1 MSTVGNRIKEAMTI
15 RGLKQVD
22 LVQRTGIGK
31 SSICTYISGDYLP
44 KQTNLYKIAKA
55 LSVDPA
61 WLMGENVP
69 MESIALPKKNL
80 PANVLPIARKRIPL
94 LGGIAAGQPIFAEEE
109 HEAYVS
115 VDENLQCDFALRVEG
130 KSMEPGLHD
139 GDIVFIRQQ
148 DDVDDGRIAAV
159 LVDDSA
165 TLKRV
170 THIKGGLR
178 LIGDNPSVFLP
189 TDYLAKDYDNL
200 RILGLAVAF
209 HRKI

>member
-1 MSTVGNRIKEAMTI
+1 MIKSEAREIFKQNLQKFMGQLGVDQAYIVAKLGITASTVSDWVNGKKYPRVDAMQ
-15 RGLKQVD
+15 RLAD
-22 LVQRTGIGK
+22 LFGVRLSDLTDLPD
-31 SSICTYISGDYLP
+31 ISLP
-44 KQTNLYKIAKA
+44 K
-55 LSVDPA
+55 
-61 WLMGENVP
+61 G
-69 MESIALPKKNL
+69 
-80 PANVLPIARKRIPL
+80 VLPIARKRIPL
-94 LGGIAAGQPIFAEEE
+94 LGCIAAGQPIFAEEE

-148 DDVDDGRIAAV
+148 EDVDDGRIAAV

>member
-1 MSTVGNRIKEAMTI
+1 MDIGERIKLLRKARGLTLEQVGDAVGVGKSTVRKWE
-15 RGLKQVD
+15 V
-22 LVQRTGIGK
+22 
-31 SSICTYISGDYLP
+31 GDIA
-44 KQTNLYKIAKA
+44 NMRRDKIASLA
-55 LSVDPA
+55 RVLGVTPEY
-61 WLMGENVP
+61 LMGWND
-69 MESIALPKKNL
+69 SSDSSL
-80 PANVLPIARKRIPL
+80 PANVLPITRKRIPL

-200 RILGLAVAF
+200 RILGIAVAF

>member
-1 MSTVGNRIKEAMTI
+1 MIKSEAREIFKQNLQKFMGQLGVDQAYIVAKLGITASTVSDWVNGKKYPRVDAMQ
-15 RGLKQVD
+15 RLAD
-22 LVQRTGIGK
+22 LFGVRLSDLTDLPD
-31 SSICTYISGDYLP
+31 ISLP
-44 KQTNLYKIAKA
+44 K
-55 LSVDPA
+55 
-61 WLMGENVP
+61 G
-69 MESIALPKKNL
+69 
-80 PANVLPIARKRIPL
+80 VLPIARKRIPL

-200 RILGLAVAF
+200 RILGIAVAF

>member
-1 MSTVGNRIKEAMTI
+1 MIKSEAREIFKQNLQKFMGQLGVDQAYIVAKLGITASTVSDWVNGKKYPRVDAMQ
-15 RGLKQVD
+15 RLAD
-22 LVQRTGIGK
+22 LFGVRLSDLTDLPD
-31 SSICTYISGDYLP
+31 ISLP
-44 KQTNLYKIAKA
+44 K
-55 LSVDPA
+55 
-61 WLMGENVP
+61 G
-69 MESIALPKKNL
+69 
-80 PANVLPIARKRIPL
+80 VLPIARKRIPL

-148 DDVDDGRIAAV
+148 EDVDDGRIAAV

-170 THIKGGLR
+170 THIKGGIR

>member
-1 MSTVGNRIKEAMTI
+1 MDIGERIKLLRKARGLTLEQVGDAVGVGKSTVRKWE
-15 RGLKQVD
+15 V
-22 LVQRTGIGK
+22 
-31 SSICTYISGDYLP
+31 GDIA
-44 KQTNLYKIAKA
+44 NMRRDKIASLA
-55 LSVDPA
+55 RVLGVTPEY
-61 WLMGENVP
+61 LMGWND
-69 MESIALPKKNL
+69 SADSSL
-80 PANVLPIARKRIPL
+80 PANVLPITRKRIPL

-200 RILGLAVAF
+200 RILGIAVAF

>member
-1 MSTVGNRIKEAMTI
+1 MIKSEAREIFKQNLQKFMGQLGVDQAYIVAKLGITASTVSDWVNGKKYPRVDAMQ
-15 RGLKQVD
+15 RLAD
-22 LVQRTGIGK
+22 LFGVRLSDLTDLPD
-31 SSICTYISGDYLP
+31 ISLP
-44 KQTNLYKIAKA
+44 K
-55 LSVDPA
+55 
-61 WLMGENVP
+61 G
-69 MESIALPKKNL
+69 
-80 PANVLPIARKRIPL
+80 VLPIARKRIPI

>member
-1 MSTVGNRIKEAMTI
+1 MIKSEAREIFKQNLQKFMGQLGVDQAYIVAKLGITASTVSDWVNGKKYPRVDAMQ
-15 RGLKQVD
+15 RLAD
-22 LVQRTGIGK
+22 LFGVRLSDLTDLHD
-31 SSICTYISGDYLP
+31 ISLP
-44 KQTNLYKIAKA
+44 K
-55 LSVDPA
+55 
-61 WLMGENVP
+61 G
-69 MESIALPKKNL
+69 
-80 PANVLPIARKRIPL
+80 VLPIARKRIPI

-109 HEAYVS
+109 HESYVS

>member
-1 MSTVGNRIKEAMTI
+1 MIKSDAREIFKQNLQKCMEQLGVDQAYIVAKLGITASTVSDWVNGKKYPR
-15 RGLKQVD
+15 VD
-22 LVQRTGIGK
+22 TMQRLADLFGVRLSDLT
-31 SSICTYISGDYLP
+31 DLP
-44 KQTNLYKIAKA
+44 NK
-55 LSVDPA
+55 
-61 WLMGENVP
+61 
-69 MESIALPKKNL
+69 ALPKG
-80 PANVLPIARKRIPL
+80 VLPIARKRIPL

-200 RILGLAVAF
+200 RILGIAVAF

>member
-1 MSTVGNRIKEAMTI
+1 MDIGERIKLLRKARGLTLEQVGDAVGVGKSTVRKWE
-15 RGLKQVD
+15 V
-22 LVQRTGIGK
+22 
-31 SSICTYISGDYLP
+31 GDIA
-44 KQTNLYKIAKA
+44 NMRRDKIASLA
-55 LSVDPA
+55 RVLGVTPEY
-61 WLMGENVP
+61 LMGWNDNAD
-69 MESIALPKKNL
+69 SGL
-80 PANVLPIARKRIPL
+80 PANVLPITRKRIPI

-109 HEAYVS
+109 HESYVS
-115 VDENLQCDFALRVEG
+115 VDEDLQCDFALRVEG